1 MRVRVSA
8 EARRD
13 LQSLFSYLGGRNQRA
28 ANRALETLEA
38 AIQSLSKMPDRA
50 RRGPGSLREIIV
62 PFGAAGYVVQFQRD
76 QQTVLIARIFH
87 SLEDRPLA

>member
-13 LQSLFSYLGGRNQRA
+13 LRRLFTYLGGRNESA
-28 ANRALETLEA
+28 ANRALDTLEA
-38 AIQSLSKMPDRA
+38 AIQSLAQMPDRA
-50 RRGPGSLREIIV
+50 RRGPGSLRELIV
-62 PFGAAGYVVQFQRD
+62 PFGSAGYIVQFRRGGA
-76 QQTVLIARIFH
+76 TVVVVRIFH

>member
-13 LQSLFSYLGGRNQRA
+13 LQRLFAYLGGRNERA
-28 ANRALETLEA
+28 AIRALETLEA

-50 RRGPGSLREIIV
+50 RRGPGSLRELIV
-62 PFGAAGYVVQFQRD
+62 SFGSAGYVIQFQRD
-76 QQTVLIARIFH
+76 QRTVLIARVFH